1 MHVFITYDRWQCAR
15 IVHTKLFARSFTFA
29 FAFAFYNSCPSIKVI
44 PHLVTNSLLSL
55 LQAACSSPTPYCLSI
70 TKRVST
76 AKDSEDDQLMLF
88 FEARHASEHK

>member
-1 MHVFITYDRWQCAR
+1 MHVFVTYARWQCAR
-15 IVHTKLFARSFTFA
+15 IVHTKLFARSFA
-29 FAFAFYNSCPSIKVI
+29 FAFHNSCPSIKVI

-55 LQAACSSPTPYCLSI
+55 LQEARSSPTPYCLSI